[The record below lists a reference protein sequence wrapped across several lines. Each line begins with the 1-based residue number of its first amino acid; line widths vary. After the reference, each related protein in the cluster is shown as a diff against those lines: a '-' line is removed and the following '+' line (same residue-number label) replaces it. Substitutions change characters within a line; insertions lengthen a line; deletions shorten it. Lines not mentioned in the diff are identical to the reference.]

1 MRKMRKKDPGH
12 DPVLRRIVRAL
23 REYGAERIIPF
34 GSRAR
39 GDALPDSDYDVIV
52 IRRTDRDFT
61 QRLRDVVPY
70 ILRAGVR
77 MDVIVY
83 TPEEWEVVREGPFG
97 ETVLRE
103 GRVLYEKEG
112 HARVRGSHHDR
123 PEPGGGFSHR
133 MASQNAS
140 TASTSSAPTGM
151 TAATIRP
158 RRAMKSGSRRVRTR
172 RRCSAKRRRNSPTP
186 ATSALREP
194 EPSRARRISCRR
206 LQGSCRSLSH
216 PRTVSYGMPSM
227 RA

>member
-1 MRKMRKKDPGH
+1 M
-12 DPVLRRIVRAL
+12 L
-23 REYGAERIIPF
+23 Y
-34 GSRAR
+34 
-39 GDALPDSDYDVIV
+39 PDSDYDVIV
-52 IRRTDRDFT
+52 IRATDRDFT

-83 TPEEWEVVREGPFG
+83 TPEEWEVVQAGPFG

-151 TAATIRP
+151 TAATMRP

-172 RRCSAKRRRNSPTP
+172 RRCSAK
-186 ATSALREP
+186 
-194 EPSRARRISCRR
+194 
-206 LQGSCRSLSH
+206 
-216 PRTVSYGMPSM
+216 
-227 RA
+227 

>member
-1 MRKMRKKDPGH
+1 MRKKDPGR

-23 REYGAERIIPF
+23 REYGAERIILF

-103 GRVLYEKEG
+103 GRVLYPGSRRSPKDFGGDPEADG
-112 HARVRGSHHDR
+112 GSHHDR
-123 PEPGGGFSHR
+123 PGPGSHR
-133 MASQNAS
+133 RRPASYAH
-140 TASTSSAPTGM
+140 
-151 TAATIRP
+151 AATVSRIRSHDTSP
-158 RRAMKSGSRRVRTR
+158 NIGGRGEA
-172 RRCSAKRRRNSPTP
+172 SASSK
-186 ATSALREP
+186 
-194 EPSRARRISCRR
+194 
-206 LQGSCRSLSH
+206 
-216 PRTVSYGMPSM
+216 
-227 RA
+227 

>member
-1 MRKMRKKDPGH
+1 MRKKDPGR

-23 REYGAERIIPF
+23 LEYGAERIILF

-39 GDALPDSDYDVIV
+39 GDALPDSD
-52 IRRTDRDFT
+52 IRRTDRNFT

-103 GRVLYEKEG
+103 DG
-112 HARVRGSHHDR
+112 GSHHDR

-133 MASQNAS
+133 TASQNAS

-151 TAATIRP
+151 TAATMRP
-158 RRAMKSGSRRVRTR
+158 RRAMKSGSRRGRAR
-172 RRCSAKRRRNSPTP
+172 PRCSAKRRRNSPTP
-186 ATSALREP
+186 ATSALRGP
-194 EPSRARRISCRR
+194 EPSRARRRHSADSRGPAAPSATR
-206 LQGSCRSLSH
+206 APSH
-216 PRTVSYGMPSM
+216 TECP
-227 RA
+227 A